1 MHVCFLYVVIFIY
14 VFCTINIKFKKKKN
28 NNLDHKHTN
37 NSDKLLLNFC
47 KENKIRIL
55 NGQTIGDLN
64 RLHTYI

>member
-14 VFCTINIKFKKKKN
+14 VFCTINI
-28 NNLDHKHTN
+28 N